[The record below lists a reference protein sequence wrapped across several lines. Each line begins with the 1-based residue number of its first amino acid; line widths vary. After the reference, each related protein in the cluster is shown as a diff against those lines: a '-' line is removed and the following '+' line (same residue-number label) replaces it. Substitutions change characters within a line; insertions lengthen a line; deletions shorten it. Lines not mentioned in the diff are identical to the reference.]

1 MDSCKYTY
9 SNYIGAGKS
18 DHEKLMLRLDK
29 LEKEE
34 EAYNKEISESE
45 KKRIREMN
53 EIHNYFESL
62 RPIKKRKTVK
72 KLRWAPEETLK
83 NIKEVENDETRGRSI
98 EYAKE
103 LEQNLLGSSLS
114 KQLNRD
120 ALMNRVLLDVPDS
133 DKERVRAIVKHQ
145 YYKNR
150 YEADDIIRELS
161 SRRSPSYNK
170 TIRHPKTKERF
181 NINIPEFVGRA
192 KPERIGG
199 GNLIGR
205 MERLSVENSK
215 KPKKQL
221 RWADGAQIWN
231 SDPSWRHK
239 WLPSEG
245 DSSNIEN
252 VQEIDARSEG
262 FDETRGKSYEHSYAL
277 EKEKP
282 GSSQGWPPPGERWRK
297 ERAWF
302 NTCLNE
308 YRKNPY
314 KNEKFEEYEKNRK
327 EANEIIKEL
336 ASKKSGGAVESPMET
351 PPRVGFSI
359 FSLLNTKSPKVESSE
374 VGSDIIMGGEDD
386 RTKVY
391 DFVYETLSDKEIPVI
406 IRVDRKIYLFS
417 QSDIYRQL
425 ENGLVYG
432 CYQAN
437 NLYTT
442 CVPGQR
448 YVDGTVCPSE
458 PALPDG
464 IKPGDKNVNENE
476 RLFSFQNLI
485 NRRIIVSFDKFKDLL
500 LISKTTPICI
510 GTVKTKKTVPSI
522 AKLPFEIGVGK
533 LHCNA
538 SQWKREM
545 ETIWELDTIKCNF
558 TKEEEEILKEK
569 FGDIYGKAPPEL
581 TPLPPSSPP
590 PPSSNNTVRTYSTVH
605 TMSDLNSPTPPPL
618 NSDSS
623 MEPRYSDET
632 IRGRPSPLDIDETRR
647 RLSFGDSDSEEDR
660 SLNSAMNAVLTN
672 AAHLREMQQE
682 HNSPDSMFAD
692 ESDADFR
699 SPVSVEE
706 MRNNARS
713 PVYDRTRTRSPSPF
727 DTPENRAIRQRTSR
741 VPTTPPGS
749 PPSGRPS
756 RRFLRQEAMGEEPPS
771 PPRLSRVTQEPDRR
785 TSRLWA
791 PLTPPPPL
799 RARPRNRNNSN
810 NDEDTEAVF
819 ARLPSS
825 DASLSAQSDD
835 SGMV

>member
-18 DHEKLMLRLDK
+18 DHEKLMSRLDK

-34 EAYNKEISESE
+34 EEETSNKEISESE

-83 NIKEVENDETRGRSI
+83 NIKEIENDETRGRSI
-98 EYAKE
+98 EYARE

-114 KQLNRD
+114 KQLNRG

-133 DKERVRAIVKHQ
+133 DKERVRAIANNE

-150 YEADDIIRELS
+150 DESRDIIREFS

-170 TIRHPKTKERF
+170 TIRHPKTKELF
-181 NINIPEFVGRA
+181 NINIPEFVGKA
-192 KPERIGG
+192 KPEKIGG

-205 MERLSVENSK
+205 MERLSKK
-215 KPKKQL
+215 KPKKKL
-221 RWADGAQIWN
+221 RWADGAH
-231 SDPSWRHK
+231 DPS
-239 WLPSEG
+239 WLPSEE
-245 DSSNIEN
+245 DRSNIEN

-262 FDETRGKSYEHSYAL
+262 FDETRGKSYIHSYEL

-282 GSSQGWPPPGERWRK
+282 GSSLGNKDWFFK
-297 ERAWF
+297 EG
-302 NTCLNE
+302 LKY
-308 YRKNPY
+308 YRENPY
-314 KNEKFEEYEKNRK
+314 KNEKFEEYEKNLK
-327 EANEIIKEL
+327 ETDEIIKEL

-351 PPRVGFSI
+351 PVRSSVSI
-359 FSLLNTKSPKVESSE
+359 FSLFNTKSPKVESSE
-374 VGSDIIMGGEDD
+374 VGSDIVMGGEDD

-417 QSDIYRQL
+417 QTNVHRQL

-437 NLYTT
+437 NFYNV
-442 CVPGQR
+442 CKPGQR
-448 YVDGTVCPSE
+448 YEDGTVCPSE

-485 NRRIIVSFDKFKDLL
+485 NRRIIVSFDKFKHLL
-500 LISKTTPICI
+500 LMSKTTPICI

-522 AKLPFEIGVGK
+522 AKLPFEVGVGK

-538 SQWKREM
+538 GAAEM

-558 TKEEEEILKEK
+558 TKEEEETLKEK

-581 TPLPPSSPP
+581 SPLPPSSPP

-605 TMSDLNSPTPPPL
+605 TMSDLNSPPPPPL

-623 MEPRYSDET
+623 MDPRYSDET
-632 IRGRPSPLDIDETRR
+632 IRGRPSRLDIDITPT

-660 SLNSAMNAVLTN
+660 SLNSAMNAVLSN

-682 HNSPDSMFAD
+682 HNSPDSMFD
-692 ESDADFR
+692 NESHGDFR

-713 PVYDRTRTRSPSPF
+713 PAYDRSRARSPSPF
-727 DTPENRAIRQRTSR
+727 DTPENRATRQRTSR

-756 RRFLRQEAMGEEPPS
+756 RRLLRQEAMGEEPPS
-771 PPRLSRVTQEPDRR
+771 PPRLTRVTQEPDRR
-785 TSRLWA
+785 STRLWT

-810 NDEDTEAVF
+810 NEEEANEVL

-825 DASLSAQSDD
+825 DTSLSAQSDD